1 MGDRVVHP
9 AFGHGVVARII
20 GSGERACLAV
30 SFPGLGQKILDL
42 RFAPLERLD

>member
-20 GSGERACLAV
+20 GSGERVTLAV